1 MVLAA
6 AYLFGAVE
14 TTTITKWRF
23 RLSIVKSGPG
33 DHDRLLVRPRRACY
47 LLDCGTTH
55 LYDLIAKG
63 KLTSFLDGS
72 SRKITVES
80 LNRYIN
86 ERLTGAT
93 NKSAVPQPRRA
104 RRPRHGGGAP

>member
-1 MVLAA
+1 MDKHTPNDS
-6 AYLFGAVE
+6 E
-14 TTTITKWRF
+14 
-23 RLSIVKSGPG
+23 
-33 DHDRLLVRPRRACY
+33 RLLVRPRRACY

-63 KLTSFLDGS
+63 KLTSFLDGR

-86 ERLTGAT
+86 ERLTAGT
-93 NKSAVPQPRRA
+93 NKSAVPQPHRA